1 MKVGYQGSLL
11 INETKRV
18 RNDSLLAY
26 RFSQGIPNQ
35 VSVAIPDWLTADTT
49 SVAAFFVQDTWT
61 RSRLTLQ
68 GALRYDRASS
78 WSPAGKNGATGTSA
92 LNAAPIQFDKTMSVD
107 AYNDITPR
115 FGAAYDVFGN
125 GKTALKFSMGHY
137 LDAATNDSAYTRN
150 NPANRTVSTYDR
162 GWTDSDNDKVVDCNL
177 LVLTANGEC
186 VGLAGNNLNFGGLS
200 GATTLVNPDTLR
212 GWGVREND
220 WQWGVT
226 VQQELLPRMSIEVGY
241 ARRWWHGFT
250 VTDNTLRG
258 PEHYQEW
265 TITAPSDPR
274 LPNGGGYPI
283 TLRTVTQAAADR
295 GAQNLIT
302 FDSDFI
308 GDDHQDYWHGVDV
321 TFNARLRQ
329 GLTLQIGTSTG
340 REIEDTCALDA
351 AIDPLAPGPG
361 SASLNTKNLHG
372 CRDVEPWLTT
382 LRGLA
387 SYTIPKIDV
396 LLSGTFRSQPGAER
410 IATWNVPNSVI
421 VGLLGRI
428 PPGGTATGNTAIALL
443 DNDRRLWEDRRAQV
457 DMRLAK
463 ILRFG
468 STRADI
474 GLDIANVFNTNY
486 TTTYDNTYQYS
497 VGNTAQG
504 GTWNN
509 PTAIFAPR
517 FVRLNF
523 TVSF

>member
-1 MKVGYQGSLL
+1 
-11 INETKRV
+11 
-18 RNDSLLAY
+18 
-26 RFSQGIPNQ
+26 
-35 VSVAIPDWLTADTT
+35 
-49 SVAAFFVQDTWT
+49 VAALFVQDTWT
-61 RSRLTLQ
+61 RGRMTLQ
-68 GALRYDRASS
+68 GALRYDRAWS

-92 LNAAPIQFDKTMSVD
+92 LNPSPIVFDKLMSVD

-115 FGAAYDVFGN
+115 FGVAYDLFGN
-125 GKTALKFSMGHY
+125 GKTALKFTMGHY

-186 VGLAGNNLNFGGLS
+186 AGLPGNSLNFGNQS
-200 GATTLVNPDTLR
+200 ATTTLTNPDTLK

-250 VTDNTLRG
+250 VTDNLLRG
-258 PEHYQEW
+258 PEDYQEW
-265 TITAPSDPR
+265 TITAPSDQR

-283 TLRTVTQAAADR
+283 TLRTVTAAAAAR
-295 GAQNLIT
+295 GAQNIIT
-302 FDSDFI
+302 FDGDYI
-308 GDDHQDYWHGVDV
+308 GDDHQNYWHGFDV

-329 GLTLQIGTSTG
+329 GLTLQIGTGTG
-340 REIEDTCALDA
+340 REIEDTCERDR
-351 AIDPLAPGPG
+351 IVDPSVGA
-361 SASLNTKNLHG
+361 NVTTKNLHG

-387 SYTIPKIDV
+387 SYTIPRIDV
-396 LLSGTFRSQPGAER
+396 LVSGTFRSQPGAER

-443 DNDRRLWEDRRAQV
+443 DNDRRLYEDRRAQV
-457 DMRLAK
+457 DIRVAK
-463 ILRFG
+463 IVRLG
-468 STRADI
+468 GTRADI
-474 GLDIANVFNTNY
+474 GVDIANLFNTNY
-486 TTTYDNTYQYS
+486 ATQYDNTYQYS

-509 PTAIFAPR
+509 PTAVLSPR

-523 TVSF
+523 TVNF